1 MKKRTLLIAALFAF
15 ILTASAQESIIKD
28 VFERFVE
35 DKISSMQKIF
45 DITDS
50 QATQLKELEVNFL
63 VDVNAAE
70 NCFWCNSKKRIK
82 KLESKKEQQ
91 LKEILSL
98 DQYIKYDALENDKIK
113 RHPVWL
119 E

>member
-1 MKKRTLLIAALFAF
+1 MKKRTLLLTALFAF
-15 ILTASAQESIIKD
+15 ILTASAQQSIIKD

-35 DKISSMQKIF
+35 DKVSSMQKII

-50 QATQLKELEVNFL
+50 QAAQLKELEVNFL

-70 NCFWCNSKKRIK
+70 NCWWCNSKKRIK
-82 KLESKKEQQ
+82 KIESKKEQQ

>member
-1 MKKRTLLIAALFAF
+1 MKKRTLLLTALFAF
-15 ILTASAQESIIKD
+15 ILTASAQQSIIKD

-35 DKISSMQKIF
+35 DKVSSMQKII
-45 DITDS
+45 DITDE

-63 VDVNAAE
+63 VDVNEAE
-70 NCFWCNSKKRIK
+70 NCWWCNSKKRIK
-82 KLESKKEQQ
+82 KIESKKEQQ